1 MHFEYASSL
10 QQLLLLLPSLFSL
23 AAAAAIDTDTDTATD
38 TDTFAVADTDTLGR
52 KSQNY

>member
-23 AAAAAIDTDTDTATD
+23 AAAAIDTHTDTD

>member
-23 AAAAAIDTDTDTATD
+23 AAAGIDTATYTAID